1 MNVQFKESFIKDLR
15 AIRDSSLRARIK
27 EIIEAV
33 EQARRLEDIA
43 NLKKLTGG
51 SHYYRIRVGDYRIGL
66 TIEGEVVTFVRFL
79 HRRDIYKRFP

>member
-43 NLKKLTGG
+43 
-51 SHYYRIRVGDYRIGL
+51 
-66 TIEGEVVTFVRFL
+66 
-79 HRRDIYKRFP
+79 